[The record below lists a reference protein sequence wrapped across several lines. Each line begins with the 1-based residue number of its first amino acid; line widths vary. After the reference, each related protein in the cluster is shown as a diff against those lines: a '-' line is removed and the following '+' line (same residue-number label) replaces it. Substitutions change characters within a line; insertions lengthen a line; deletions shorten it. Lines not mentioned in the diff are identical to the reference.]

1 MYIYVFSGSD
11 MFMFFLDSHMFIYVF
26 FLDPHM
32 FIFVLSVVDGMKM
45 RSKVQANG
53 SPKAKERN
61 SIVRYSFK
69 LTHNIVT
76 QFIA

>member
-1 MYIYVFSGSD
+1 
-11 MFMFFLDSHMFIYVF
+11 
-26 FLDPHM
+26 M

-61 SIVRYSFK
+61 SIVSYSFK
-69 LTHNIVT
+69 LLTHNIVR
-76 QFIA
+76 QFENTKYMLTILEKPVSEQCVKLCKTKMT

>member
-1 MYIYVFSGSD
+1 
-11 MFMFFLDSHMFIYVF
+11 
-26 FLDPHM
+26 M

-61 SIVRYSFK
+61 SIVSYSFK
-69 LTHNIVT
+69 LL
-76 QFIA
+76 A